1 MPLLNL
7 SNIEVP
13 HGSVL
18 GINYSG
24 MHDTA
29 LALVAP
35 CGTPMFAVAL
45 ERISRV
51 KQDGRIPAL
60 LLDELPWD
68 RIDRI
73 AISTNGEFTAPVD
86 HASKLHPIP
95 LTKVHQVN
103 VLHDRKFYEFTESLP
118 RKVEYVCHR
127 LSHVASAFWGSEFDS
142 ALCLNYDGGM
152 ANDPWF
158 GGLFTAS
165 KADGIRALDQFSA
178 QNYGK
183 ITLLYQAVTAL
194 LGFTANKH
202 EGKVTGLAAY
212 GRPSEACR
220 QLFQKWLTDEFVEL
234 EGTMRWIFAY
244 NNELSARII
253 PNEGRMADFCRSVLA
268 FSREDIAA
276 TLQDLAETHVL
287 DILIRAR
294 SLGWGNDNIC
304 LAGGL
309 FANVKINQ
317 RIAELGF
324 KGLFV
329 APPMTDDGTA
339 LGAAWHLLSQEEGFK
354 PEPLHSMYLGPAY
367 SIEQTQR
374 AVSTRGIEFESPA
387 DPAKRIAALLADGA
401 VVAIFQGAMEF
412 GPRALGN
419 RSILATASNNEI
431 NKLLNTRLNRTEFM
445 PFAPIG
451 RMQDADACYVDI
463 NRVHH
468 AAEFMTVTVNCTES
482 LKRLCPAVVH
492 VDGTARPQLVT
503 EASNPLIYG
512 ILTEYQTLTGR
523 PVLVNT
529 SFNIHE
535 EPIVCSPEDALKGFF
550 EAALDYLY
558 LEGAGLIPFNGNE
571 KVAIQYMQERMRTP
585 SNSLL
590 ELKAINQLLSD
601 DLTSAIKGLEEKE
614 VVIQEL
620 KRALDAERLA
630 RIASEAGNPIVN
642 ALDKIAMK
650 LRSTFRG

>member
-7 SNIEVP
+7 RNVEIP

-35 CGTPMFAVAL
+35 CGTPLFAVAL

-51 KQDGRIPAL
+51 KQDGRSPAF

-86 HASKLHPIP
+86 HASKLHPVP
-95 LTKVHQVN
+95 LTEAHPIN

-118 RKVEYVCHR
+118 RKVDYVCHR

-158 GGLFTAS
+158 GGLFEANRV
-165 KADGIRALDQFSA
+165 DGIRALDQFSA
-178 QNYGK
+178 RNYGK
-183 ITLLYQAVTAL
+183 ITLLYQVVTAL

-202 EGKVTGLAAY
+202 EGKITGLAAY
-212 GRPSEACR
+212 GKPSEACR

-234 EGTMRWIFAY
+234 EGTLRWIFAY
-244 NNELSARII
+244 SNEVSARII
-253 PNEGRMADFCRSVLA
+253 PNEGRMAEFCRSVLA
-268 FSREDIAA
+268 FSKEDIAA

-287 DILIRAR
+287 DILTRAR
-294 SLGWGNDNIC
+294 SLGWDNDNIC

-339 LGAAWHLLSQEEGFK
+339 LGAAWHVLSKGEGFK
-354 PEPLHSMYLGPAY
+354 PAPLHSMYLGPAY
-367 SIEQTQR
+367 SAEQTQR
-374 AVSTRGIEFESPA
+374 AVSARGIEFESPT
-387 DPAKRIAALLADGA
+387 DPARRIAALLADGA
-401 VVAIFQGAMEF
+401 VVAMFQGAMEF

-419 RSILATASNNEI
+419 RSILASASNADI
-431 NKLLNTRLNRTEFM
+431 NNLLNTRLNRTEFM

-451 RMQDADACYVDI
+451 RMQDAEACYLDI
-463 NRVHH
+463 DRVRH
-468 AAEFMTVTVNCTES
+468 AAEFMTVTVNCTDS
-482 LKRLCPAVVH
+482 LKSLCPAVVH

-503 EASNPLIYG
+503 ETSNPLIHA
-512 ILTEYQTLTGR
+512 ILTEYQTATAC

-558 LEGAGLIPFNGNE
+558 LEGVGLIAFKGNE
-571 KVAIQYMQERMRTP
+571 KAAIEYMQERMRTP
-585 SNSLL
+585 SNSVL
-590 ELKAINQLLSD
+590 ELKAMNQLLSD
-601 DLTSAIKGLEEKE
+601 DLTAATRGLEEKE
-614 VVIQEL
+614 AVIQEL
-620 KRALDAERLA
+620 KQALDAERSP
-630 RIASEAGNPIVN
+630 RIAREGRNPGVETLSKMAN
-642 ALDKIAMK
+642 K
-650 LRSTFRG
+650 LRLTLRK